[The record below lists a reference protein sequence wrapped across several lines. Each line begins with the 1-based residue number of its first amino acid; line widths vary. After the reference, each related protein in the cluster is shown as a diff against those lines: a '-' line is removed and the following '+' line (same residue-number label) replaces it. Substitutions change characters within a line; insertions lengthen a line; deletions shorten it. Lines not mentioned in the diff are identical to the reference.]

1 MKRGVVKAPGVNLLL
16 PSDPSRRVLTLDPGT
31 SVEVRDGRSWLRVE
45 VDGVAGLIPAG
56 AVEILSLGPE
66 DPIRP
71 AGALESFSNNDPVRP
86 LEEMEHFVG
95 EGVLAHRDFHGAL
108 YRLNDYAGLAQVKVE
123 VTHSFRRRDAWVE
136 GLDIPPSKRSN
147 HLVGHAIDMNLLV
160 DGERLNS
167 VRLNRKHW
175 SELPQAAREW
185 IEMIR
190 LDERLRWG
198 GDFVR
203 PDPVHIDDDLC
214 RRDPD
219 LWFRKL
225 RAIGSN
231 FALPTVSQEER
242 HDFD

>member
-16 PSDPSRRVLTLDPGT
+16 PSDPSRRVLTLDAGT
-31 SVEVRDGRSWLRVE
+31 SVEVQDGRSWLRVE

-56 AVEILSLGPE
+56 AVEILTRVSE

-71 AGALESFSNNDPVRP
+71 AGSVEIFADNDPVRP

-95 EGVLAHRDFHGAL
+95 ERVLAHRDFHGAL

-123 VTHSFRRRDAWVE
+123 VTHSFRRHDALVE
-136 GLDIPPSKRSN
+136 GLEIPASKRSN

-160 DGERLNS
+160 DGERFNS

-175 SELPQAAREW
+175 SGLPQAAREW

-190 LDERLRWG
+190 LDEKLRWG

-203 PDPVHIDDDLC
+203 PDPAHIDDDLC

-231 FALPTVSQEER
+231 VSRPMVSQGER
-242 HDFD
+242 HDSD